1 MNRRSF
7 HRSLVSVAAVLALL
21 VSPAM
26 ADLKKI
32 TLLQPVPA
40 FDIRNAPW
48 AVAMEMGW
56 LADAGIDLDIQ
67 FAKGSVIV
75 IQQVMSG
82 SAQYGMPPPEPALIA
97 FSKGGQLKFF
107 YASTTKSPF
116 PLAVLDDSPVK
127 EPKDLK
133 GTTIGLHS
141 MTAVQYFTTQSI
153 LRSAKL
159 KLPEDFQF
167 VEVGAG
173 PAALKALQDR
183 QISALATNIFNY
195 AGFESRGTK
204 FRYITSAEVDPIFAW
219 SLVTTP
225 AYLAANREEAVNMAR
240 AFTKGV
246 VFCKANP
253 DSCVRMF
260 LKRFPTVQSPG
271 VSDEQAVSDQLR
283 ILAKFIEYAPQTA
296 GKPWGWYDAAAW
308 KAVVDYMV
316 ASGQLTESIDPSNL
330 YTNDLLDEI
339 NNFDVKVVTSAAPNR

>member
-1 MNRRSF
+1 MTGSQIF
-7 HRSLVSVAAVLALL
+7 KSLKTGVAALCLL
-21 VSPAM
+21 TSPAL

-40 FDIRNAPW
+40 IDVRNAPW

-56 LADAGIDLDIQ
+56 LSQAGIDLDIQ

-97 FSKGGQLKFF
+97 FSKGGSLKFF

-116 PLAVLDDSPVK
+116 PLAVLDSSPVK
-127 EPKDLK
+127 EPKNLK

-159 KLPEDFQF
+159 KLTDDFQF

-173 PAALKALQDR
+173 PAALKALQDG
-183 QISALATNIFNY
+183 QISALATNVFNY
-195 AGFESRGTK
+195 AGFESRGAK
-204 FRYITSAEVDPIFAW
+204 FRYITSQEVDPIFAW
-219 SLVTTP
+219 GLVTTP
-225 AYLAANREEAVNMAR
+225 AYLAANRQEAVNLAQ

-253 DSCVRMF
+253 DPCVRMF

-271 VSDEQAVSDQLR
+271 VSEEQSVEDQKR
-283 ILAKFIEYAPQTA
+283 ILAKFIEYAPQTP

-308 KAVVDYMV
+308 KAVVNYMV
-316 ASGQLTESIDPSNL
+316 ASGQLPDAIDPTNL
-330 YTNDLLDEI
+330 YTNDLLDDI
-339 NNFDVKVVTSAAPNR
+339 NKFDPKEVASAVPSR